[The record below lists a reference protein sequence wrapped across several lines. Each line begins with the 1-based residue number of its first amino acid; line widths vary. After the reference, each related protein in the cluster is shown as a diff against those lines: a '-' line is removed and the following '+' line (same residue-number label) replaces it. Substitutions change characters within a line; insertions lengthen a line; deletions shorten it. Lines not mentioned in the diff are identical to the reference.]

1 MVMKSKR
8 LVCLTLSLL
17 LFQCSAFTANAVDN
31 VLQNQ
36 AVNGGVINQNIVFVD
51 LKTDHWAYEAITD
64 LSKKGYINGYE
75 DETFKPDN
83 SITREEFAKLIA
95 TTFYLD
101 IPSPKAPSYYDV
113 QTDKWSY
120 PYVEAAKDFLT
131 GYYPPGGKAFFS
143 PEIKATR
150 EDVAVALVKTLGLT
164 TNDLTNKNI
173 LDRKF
178 KDVSKVSYGIRDYVA
193 IATERSLISGYEDG
207 TFRPDKPI
215 TRAEIATLLYRA
227 IKTSAKD
234 QGDGPLLKVSVP
246 EKTTVSTVYISGTV
260 SNNAKVTLNGKE
272 VTKIIDGQFKEGFKL
287 EKEGSYELTIIA
299 TLSSGKTNTIVK
311 KVTYEI
317 EGPELKIDDIPETTS
332 SQTISISGTVTD
344 KNDSFPTVYLND
356 EKIHGSNYFSKSDIV
371 LVEGENILVFKA
383 KNSLDKVTT
392 ITKKITFTAGGP
404 TLKIDEIPET
414 TNSQTIS
421 VSGTVTDKNDS
432 FPTVY
437 LNDEKIGGSSYF
449 SKSDIVLVEGENI
462 LIFKAKNNVDKVT
475 TITKKITFTAG
486 GPILKVDDIPETT
499 NSQTISISGT
509 VTDKNDSFPTVY
521 LNDEKIGGSSYFSKR
536 DIVLAEGE
544 NILIFKAKNSVGKV
558 TTVTKRITFTAG
570 GPILKVDYIPE
581 KTSSSKISVS
591 GTVTDKNDSFP
602 LVYLNDE
609 KIGGSSYFSKY
620 DIPLKSGENTF
631 VFKAVNNLGKSS
643 TVTKS
648 VYYQK

>member
-1 MVMKSKR
+1 M
-8 LVCLTLSLL
+8 LSLF
-17 LFQCSAFTANAVDN
+17 LFQCSAFTAFAVDN

-51 LKTDHWAYEAITD
+51 LKTDHWAYEAISD

-101 IPSPKAPSYYDV
+101 IPTPKSPSYYDV
-113 QTDKWSY
+113 QADKWSY

-164 TNDLTNKNI
+164 TNDLSNKNI
-173 LDRKF
+173 LERKF

-193 IATERSLISGYEDG
+193 IATERSLISGYEDA

-246 EKTTVSTVYISGTV
+246 EKTTSSTVYISGTV
-260 SNNAKVTLNGKE
+260 SNNAKVTINGQA
-272 VTKIIDGQFKEGFKL
+272 VTTIIDGQFKEAFKL
-287 EKEGSYELTIIA
+287 DKEGSYELTIIA
-299 TLSSGKTNTIVK
+299 TLTSGKAETVFK
-311 KVTYEI
+311 KITYEL
-317 EGPELKIDDIPETTS
+317 EGPDLKVDDIPEITS
-332 SQTISISGTVTD
+332 
-344 KNDSFPTVYLND
+344 
-356 EKIHGSNYFSKSDIV
+356 
-371 LVEGENILVFKA
+371 
-383 KNSLDKVTT
+383 
-392 ITKKITFTAGGP
+392 
-404 TLKIDEIPET
+404 
-414 TNSQTIS
+414 SQTIS

-432 FPTVY
+432 YPVVY
-437 LNDEKIGGSSYF
+437 LNDEKISGSSYF
-449 SKSDIVLVEGENI
+449 SKNNIVLNEGENV
-462 LIFKAKNNVDKVT
+462 LVFKAKNHMD
-475 TITKKITFTAG
+475 
-486 GPILKVDDIPETT
+486 
-499 NSQTISISGT
+499 
-509 VTDKNDSFPTVY
+509 
-521 LNDEKIGGSSYFSKR
+521 
-536 DIVLAEGE
+536 
-544 NILIFKAKNSVGKV
+544 KV

-570 GPILKVDYIPE
+570 GPILKVDEIPDTTNSQTISVSGTVTDKNDSYPVVYLNDEKISGSSHFSKNNIVLTEGENILVFKAKNSADKVTTVTKRITFTSGGPILKVDEIPDTTNSQTISVSGTVTDKNDSYPVVYLNDEKISGSSYFSKNNIVLTEGENILVFKAKNNLDKVTTVTKRITFTAGGPILKVDQLPE
-581 KTSSSKISVS
+581 KTSSPKISVS
-591 GTVTDKNDSFP
+591 GTVTDKNDSYP
-602 LVYLNDE
+602 VVYLNDE
-609 KIGGSSYFSKY
+609 RIGGSSYFSKN